1 MTTWLMPDEWVRKM
15 EALEFAALSVTSEI
29 ANVELST
36 AIPMRIQRGI
46 ATIEIKGVLVKERS
60 PMLDFFGIKQTA
72 YVDIAEQTKAAVS
85 KGAKKIRYDAD
96 SPGGDANGILIGM
109 EAIQNAG
116 IDTVVI
122 ADGYLTS
129 GSYMLGSQA
138 DQIIASNELVLIGS
152 IGVAASVWSSGR
164 IKDITNSDSKKKRPD
179 VSTEEGRRVVEE
191 ELDDMYQIIAER
203 VASGRKTSVEAV
215 KRDYGQGAVMT
226 ARTALQKKMIDG
238 ISTNNQ
244 PAELKAAKIG
254 DKMDP
259 KTLKQEHRATY
270 DAIFEAGKEAG
281 SKEENERACAHLILA
296 EGSGDVEAA
305 HKAIK
310 DGDGI
315 TEMVKAQHMSAAM
328 KRNMIA
334 AREADNPPDINTNA
348 QAPTVEDLDEKKMK
362 TEFEAAH
369 PGWEVE

>member
-1 MTTWLMPDEWVRKM
+1 MTTWLMPEEWVRKM
-15 EALEFAALSVTSEI
+15 EALELAALSVTSEI

-85 KGAKKIRYDAD
+85 NGAKKIRYDAD

-122 ADGYLTS
+122 ADGHLTS

-152 IGVAASVWSSGR
+152 VGVAASVWSSGR
-164 IKDITNSDSKKKRPD
+164 IKEITNSDSKKKRPD
-179 VSTEEGRRVVEE
+179 VSTEEGRKVVEE

-238 ISTNNQ
+238 IMNNQ
-244 PAELKAAKIG
+244 PAESKAAKIG

-259 KTLKQEHRATY
+259 KTLKEEHRATY

-281 SKEENERACAHLILA
+281 SKEEHERACAHLILA

-310 DGDGI
+310 DGEGI
-315 TEMVKAQHMSAAM
+315 TEMVKAKHMSAAM
-328 KRNMIA
+328 KRNMIQ
-334 AREADNPPDINTNA
+334 ARQDDNPPEINTA
-348 QAPTVEDLDEKKMK
+348 GDTAALTASQDEKDRQAFLAKHK
-362 TEFEAAH
+362 
-369 PGWEVE
+369 GWVVE